1 MPVPPLVA
9 LRVPANVIVPAL
21 VIGPPLVVR
30 PVVPPDTATLV
41 TVPAPETDSHSR
53 SVAPLLSASTLPA
66 LPV

>member
-1 MPVPPLVA
+1 MPVPPLTA
-9 LRVPANVIVPAL
+9 PSVPASVSVPAD
-21 VIGPPLVVR
+21 VIGPPLKVR
-30 PVVPPDTATLV
+30 PVVPPLALTEV